1 MVGTAHRM
9 TGERRKQGTL
19 YRLDLPAHSRTALY
33 GGLSEQYVDD
43 PAFAVDTV
51 SVGSA
56 DGLVIRGVS
65 GHAAEWCDAVTVLT
79 GFGVDLSASSAGCA
93 ILLVLDGQ
101 SYALTYGPLGR
112 RLLDQQRID
121 SGFGLRYAA
130 SAAAQP
136 EVDDTIR
143 AALRS
148 PRPSMEAFENI
159 VPRVERHLRET
170 RLPVNG
176 TRSASTIGTDGLI
189 LDVVANPVTLLAD
202 VRAVATMLAYGPQH
216 PELDFV
222 THVRPL
228 PADSPLAGALDE
240 QLAALLGGELPE
252 APRSWRHDLCLDS
265 PAGYLESASY
275 ALTVGNVED
284 LGCDELRISDIQ
296 AALTDVPTDQR
307 CTALREGTVRVSTE
321 TGMPKLTLT
330 APADHWI
337 VAEIALPEYRYLYYR
352 GAWHQIHNQYLTA
365 LARGE
370 DSSLT
375 TMMQLGLHRLVA
387 TAADKRSRHT
397 VVRAFAA

>member
-1 MVGTAHRM
+1 M

-33 GGLSEQYVDD
+33 GGLSEQYVND

-51 SVGSA
+51 SIGTA

-65 GHAAEWCDAVTVLT
+65 GHAAEWCDAATVLT
-79 GFGVDLSASSAGCA
+79 NFGVDLAASSAGCA

-101 SYALTYGPLGR
+101 SYAFTYGPLGR
-112 RLLDQQRID
+112 RLLDQSQID
-121 SGFGLRYAA
+121 RGFGLRYAA
-130 SAAAQP
+130 AAAPQP
-136 EVDDTIR
+136 EVDDTVR

-148 PRPSMEAFENI
+148 PRPSMEAFENV
-159 VPRVERHLRET
+159 VPRLERHLREA

-176 TRSASTIGTDGLI
+176 DRCASTTGIDGLL
-189 LDVVANPVTLLAD
+189 LDVVANPIMLLAD
-202 VRAVATMLAYGPQH
+202 IRAVATMLAYGPQH
-216 PELDFV
+216 PEVDFV
-222 THVRPL
+222 THVKAL

-240 QLAALLGGELPE
+240 QLAALLAGERPE
-252 APRSWRHDLCLDS
+252 APLSWRHDLCLDN

-275 ALTVGNVED
+275 GFSIGTADDVACDDLRVED
-284 LGCDELRISDIQ
+284 IQQSLR
-296 AALTDVPTDQR
+296 DVPADQR
-307 CTALREGTVRVSTE
+307 CAALREGSIRVSSE
-321 TGMPKLTLT
+321 VGMPKLTLT

-375 TMMQLGLHRLVA
+375 AMMQLGLHRLVS
-387 TAADKRSRHT
+387 TAADRKSRHT
-397 VVRAFAA
+397 IVRAFAA

>member
-1 MVGTAHRM
+1 M

-33 GGLSEQYVDD
+33 GGLSEQYVND

-51 SVGSA
+51 SIGTA

-65 GHAAEWCDAVTVLT
+65 GHAAEWCDAATVLT

-101 SYALTYGPLGR
+101 SYAFTYGPLGR
-112 RLLDQQRID
+112 RLLDQSQID
-121 SGFGLRYAA
+121 RGFGLRYAA
-130 SAAAQP
+130 AAAPQP

-148 PRPSMEAFENI
+148 PRPSMEAFENV
-159 VPRVERHLRET
+159 VPRLERHLREA
-170 RLPVNG
+170 RVPVNG
-176 TRSASTIGTDGLI
+176 TRSAGTTGTDGLI
-189 LDVVANPVTLLAD
+189 LDIVANPVTLLAD
-202 VRAVATMLAYGPQH
+202 IRAVATMLAYGPQH

-228 PADSPLAGALDE
+228 AADSPLAGALDE
-240 QLAALLGGELPE
+240 QLAALLAGERPE
-252 APRSWRHDLCLDS
+252 APLSWRHDLCLDN

-275 ALTVGNVED
+275 GLTVGTVESGERDDLRVED
-284 LGCDELRISDIQ
+284 IHAGLR
-296 AALTDVPTDQR
+296 DVPADQR
-307 CTALREGTVRVSTE
+307 CAALREGTIRVTNE

-337 VAEIALPEYRYLYYR
+337 VAEIALPEFRYLYYR
-352 GAWHQIHNQYLTA
+352 GAWHQIHNQFLTA

-370 DSSLT
+370 DSTLT
-375 TMMQLGLHRLVA
+375 TMMQLGLHRLVS
-387 TAADKRSRHT
+387 TAADRRSRHT
-397 VVRAFAA
+397 IVRAFAA